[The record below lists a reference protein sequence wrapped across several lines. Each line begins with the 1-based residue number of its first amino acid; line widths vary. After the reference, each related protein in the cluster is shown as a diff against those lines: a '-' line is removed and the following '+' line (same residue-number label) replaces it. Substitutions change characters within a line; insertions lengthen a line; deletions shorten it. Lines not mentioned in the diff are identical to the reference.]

1 MGTIG
6 FCVYISD
13 GWWGHLVFAYT
24 LVMGDGDNWIL
35 RIHKCWVMETL
46 GICVYISV
54 GWWGELVF
62 AYTLAFGDGDNW
74 YLRIH

>member
-1 MGTIG
+1 MMGTIG

-24 LVMGDGDNWIL
+24 LVMGDGDNWI
-35 RIHKCWVMETL
+35 W
-46 GICVYISV
+46 VYISD
-54 GWWGELVF
+54 GWWGHLVF
-62 AYTLAFGDGDNW
+62 AYTLALGDGDNW